1 MMAMAL
7 SMSMPSVSNLND
19 RRNICYNPYHVQF
32 HIKWLEFV
40 ISFSNSTCIVE
51 NLKCSFCFRYIA
63 KSMINW
69 CSYFRFWR
77 CWGLIGG
84 CFNQCT
90 QSDFCI
96 LNEFVI
102 TALIWNYSKCIRI
115 NCLSKQTCLKHAH
128 RTLVRFPNPHTVG
141 TYMTPPWSFWYARR
155 TIWLSCRKSF
165 SPKRKPWICK
175 VSSWP
180 WSTYRSTCAVQSL
193 KGIRYKSMWA
203 Q

>member
-1 MMAMAL
+1 M
-7 SMSMPSVSNLND
+7 
-19 RRNICYNPYHVQF
+19 
-32 HIKWLEFV
+32 
-40 ISFSNSTCIVE
+40 
-51 NLKCSFCFRYIA
+51 
-63 KSMINW
+63 NW
-69 CSYFRFWR
+69 RSYFRFWR

-141 TYMTPPWSFWYARR
+141 TFMTPSWSFRYARR

-165 SPKRKPWICK
+165 SPKRKTWFAKYPHGPDQHIDQHVRWRVWRASDTNSCGHNK
-175 VSSWP
+175 HTCVRLV
-180 WSTYRSTCAVQSL
+180 WSLLLQL
-193 KGIRYKSMWA
+193 K
-203 Q
+203 